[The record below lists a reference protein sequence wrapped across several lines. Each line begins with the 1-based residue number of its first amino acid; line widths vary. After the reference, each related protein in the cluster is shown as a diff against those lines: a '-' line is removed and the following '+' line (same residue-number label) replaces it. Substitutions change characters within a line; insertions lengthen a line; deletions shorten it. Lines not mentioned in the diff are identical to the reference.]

1 MRVEQISIFL
11 ENRAGRLAEIS
22 RVLGEAGVNIRAL
35 SLADTSDFGILRLI
49 VSDNDKA
56 KAALKEH
63 GFTVGKTN
71 VVAVEVE
78 DKPGGLNRIL
88 EILSRE
94 NINVEYMYA
103 FVHHSGENAV
113 IIFRFDDIDGAVKLL
128 VDNNIKVLEG
138 DTVYTL

>member
-1 MRVEQISIFL
+1 MRVEQISVFL
-11 ENRAGRLAEIS
+11 ENRAGRLAEIT

-56 KAALKEH
+56 KAALKER

-88 EILSRE
+88 ELLS
-94 NINVEYMYA
+94 NQSINVEYMYA
-103 FVHHSGENAV
+103 FVQHSGEDAV
-113 IIFRFDDIDGAVKLL
+113 IIFRFDDIDKAVKLL

-138 DTVYTL
+138 KTVYTL